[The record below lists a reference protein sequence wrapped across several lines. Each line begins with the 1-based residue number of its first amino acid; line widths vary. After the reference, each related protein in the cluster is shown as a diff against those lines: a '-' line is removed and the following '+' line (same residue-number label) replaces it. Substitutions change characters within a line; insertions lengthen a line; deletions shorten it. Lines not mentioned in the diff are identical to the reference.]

1 MCVCVCLCVCV
12 CVCVCMRACVR
23 ACVCGVHMIEREFCC
38 EICQIVQVDPT
49 SEEALPGITGLAE
62 ELRVRYTLS

>member
-1 MCVCVCLCVCV
+1 MERVKSPLCVCVCLYGIL
-12 CVCVCMRACVR
+12 CM
-23 ACVCGVHMIEREFCC
+23 REFCC